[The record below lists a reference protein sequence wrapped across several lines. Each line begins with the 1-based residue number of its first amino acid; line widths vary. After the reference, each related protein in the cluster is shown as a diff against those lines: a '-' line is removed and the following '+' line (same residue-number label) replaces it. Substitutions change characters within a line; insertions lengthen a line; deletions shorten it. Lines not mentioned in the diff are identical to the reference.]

1 SQGGNG
7 FFPQNNMSQ
16 AGVYYSLPIRAY
28 VMTISATDAGGA
40 AFRIGL
46 QPVSETSFRFWA
58 KSTVDTYFTYEG
70 AFYWSAICLNIS

>member
-1 SQGGNG
+1 
-7 FFPQNNMSQ
+7 
-16 AGVYYSLPIRAY
+16 
-28 VMTISATDAGGA
+28 MTILATDTGGA